1 MLSAH
6 PNRSDNKEYTAGS
19 ELRIG
24 DVVYIN
30 NELLAV
36 KSVGKTGGAILE
48 TYAWPIQDIS
58 VKPKKYKSAYNSKH
72 GRVW

>member
-1 MLSAH
+1 MQSILQ
-6 PNRSDNKEYTAGS
+6 NRRRCQVYIAGV

-36 KSVGKTGGAILE
+36 KSVGKTGGE